1 MPLILFGWA
10 ALAVSVLVPL
20 LVSVSSWLQ
29 TRDMRCT
36 DNFEYT
42 FAPLL
47 VTCGDRSVGIQVL
60 GWILW
65 TLTIGGLLAAGILA
79 IAAVVDTRNRARAKF
94 AIFESWV
101 LVAGVASVV
110 LLTSGVLAVD
120 QERLG
125 GSNAWIIYASGGST
139 LALILIW
146 AAHPLVWLTIRCPS
160 GTTTLGSM
168 SA

>member
-20 LVSVSSWLQ
+20 LVSLSSWLQ
-29 TRDMRCT
+29 MRDMRCT
-36 DNFEYT
+36 TKFEYT

-47 VTCGDRSVGIQVL
+47 VTCGERSAGTQVL

-65 TLTIGGLLAAGILA
+65 ALTIGSLLTAGALA
-79 IAAVVDTRNRARAKF
+79 IAALVETQTRVRRRF

-101 LVAGVASVV
+101 LTIGAATVL
-110 LLTSGVLAVD
+110 LLTSGILAAD

-125 GSNAWIIYASGGST
+125 GTNAWIIYASGGST
-139 LALILIW
+139 LLLILISIV
-146 AAHPLVWLTIRCPS
+146 HPIIWLAVKQNS
-160 GTTTLGSM
+160 GVER
-168 SA
+168 

>member
-1 MPLILFGWA
+1 MPLILFGWV

-20 LVSVSSWLQ
+20 LVSLSSWLQ

-47 VTCGDRSVGIQVL
+47 VTCGDRSVGIQIL
-60 GWILW
+60 GWVLW
-65 TLTIGGLLAAGILA
+65 TLTVGGLLAAGILA
-79 IAAVVDTRNRARAKF
+79 IAAVVETSNRAHPKF

-101 LVAGVASVV
+101 LVAGVAAVV
-110 LLTSGVLAVD
+110 LVTSGVLAAD

-125 GSNAWIIYASGGST
+125 GINAWIIYASGGST
-139 LALILIW
+139 LLLILICV
-146 AAHPLVWLTIRCPS
+146 AHPLVWLAIKRPS
-160 GTTTLGSM
+160 GAITQQSST
-168 SA
+168 